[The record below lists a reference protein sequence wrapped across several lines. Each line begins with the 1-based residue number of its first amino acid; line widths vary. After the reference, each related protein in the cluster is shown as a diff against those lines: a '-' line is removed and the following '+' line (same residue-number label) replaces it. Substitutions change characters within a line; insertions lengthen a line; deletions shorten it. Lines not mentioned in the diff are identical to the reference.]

1 MRVVAWIAKP
11 CSLQCSVM
19 EPIRAYRDRL
29 QQFGRN
35 ARLYLGYTFVSGFG
49 FAIYQLFFNLYVLS
63 LGYSPA
69 FIGLLVGLP
78 ALVATVAAVPA
89 GVVGDRVGY
98 RKLLVVGLALAAS
111 GFVLAALSPTRGAL
125 LAFGVLFGLSRT
137 FLDVVNA
144 PFMALHSGD
153 TERTHLFS
161 VQFSTRTLSGF
172 LGSLVAGG
180 LPTLFAVLLGVGSG
194 DPAVYRGTLLVGA
207 CIFAAAT
214 LPLLR
219 LEPHQPTP
227 VTRPRR
233 MRSWT
238 GLAKDMRLSRPLMRL
253 IAPHV
258 VVGLG
263 AGALIPFMNVFFNVR
278 FEVSDSVLGALFA
291 GQSLFVG
298 VATLLGPVFAER
310 LGKVRTVVVMQLFS
324 IPFLVLL
331 GFSPT
336 LAPAAMA
343 FLVRAG
349 LMNLG
354 NPLYFAFVMEQVPAG
369 ERGTASALLIMSW
382 QGSWAVS
389 SWVSGHLQE
398 GPGFA
403 PVFALTCC
411 AYLAASWLMYVSFVR
426 KRPA

>member
-1 MRVVAWIAKP
+1 MG
-11 CSLQCSVM
+11 
-19 EPIRAYRDRL
+19 PIRAYRSRL

-49 FAIYQLFFNLYVLS
+49 FAIYQLFFNLYVLA
-63 LGYSPA
+63 LGYSPS
-69 FIGLLVGLP
+69 FVGLLVGLP
-78 ALVATVAAVPA
+78 ALVATVTAVPA
-89 GVVGDRVGY
+89 GIVGDRVGY
-98 RKLLVVGLALAAS
+98 RKLLVAGL
-111 GFVLAALSPTRGAL
+111 VLAAGGFGLVVVSPTRTAL

-137 FLDVVNA
+137 LRDVVNA

-180 LPTLFAVLLGVGSG
+180 LPTLFAVLLGVGAG
-194 DPAVYRGTLLVGA
+194 DPAVYRGTLLIGA
-207 CIFAAAT
+207 CIFAVAT

-219 LEPHQPTP
+219 LEPHRPTP

-233 MRSWT
+233 ARSWT
-238 GLAKDMRLSRPLMRL
+238 ELATSMRLSRSMMRL

-263 AGALIPFMNVFFNVR
+263 AGALIPFMNVYFNVR

-298 VATLLGPVFAER
+298 MATLLGPVLAEK
-310 LGKVRTVVVMQLFS
+310 LGKVRTVVVMQLIS
-324 IPFLVLL
+324 IPFLILL
-331 GFSPT
+331 GISPL
-336 LAPAAMA
+336 LAPAAAA

-354 NPLYFAFVMEQVPAG
+354 NPLYFAFVMEQVG
-369 ERGTASALLIMSW
+369 SEERGTASALLIMSW

-389 SWVSGHLQE
+389 SWVSGQLQE

-411 AYLAASWLMYVSFVR
+411 AYLAASLLMYVFFVR
-426 KRPA
+426 RRPSS